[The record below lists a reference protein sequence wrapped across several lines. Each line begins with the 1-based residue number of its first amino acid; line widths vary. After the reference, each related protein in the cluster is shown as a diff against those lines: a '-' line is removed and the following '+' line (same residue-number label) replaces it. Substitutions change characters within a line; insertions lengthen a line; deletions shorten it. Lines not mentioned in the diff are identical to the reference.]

1 VEMGFF
7 LGGLS
12 QYPSSVFLGA
22 KESMVVL
29 IRFFVLSVP
38 CVGSSRS
45 ALCREK
51 ECMLYVL
58 LSETGDIREVEIW

>member
-1 VEMGFF
+1 MDIVLGEVVSVPLICFF
-7 LGGLS
+7 GG
-12 QYPSSVFLGA
+12 

-58 LSETGDIREVEIW
+58 LSETGDIREVEIWYV